1 MTTLT
6 PTPKQQFLDANGV
19 PLSGG
24 KVYTYAAGTTTPLVT
39 YTDESGSVPNT
50 NPVILDSRGEAAIWL
65 GVASYKLKLTTS
77 TDVEIWTVD
86 NIVSASVQ
94 ALADLSESGGAA
106 LVGYLPAGT
115 GAVATTVQAV
125 LRETVSV
132 KNFGAVGDGV
142 VDDTAAVQAAI
153 NSGAKAI
160 YFPSGTYIV
169 TELTLA
175 SNRRLYGDGYGNSV
189 LSWAQT
195 NIASPTRNMFVSSG
209 DVSNLD
215 FCDLGFRGNLLV
227 QTTADGTGQN
237 LMGFKF
243 RNGSVQNATW
253 RNCKIYEFGDQSKS
267 GGVGILVGPNTGSG
281 KAIEN
286 ILITDCVFQDIAN
299 VPGVYVGAVNT
310 YVSSAKSIKIINNT
324 FRNTTNYAD
333 QNCVYVLGD
342 ASVSVVDVIA
352 SNNEFDVQQSIDACI
367 EINYSKNIN
376 VESNQVYV
384 SGSANCDAILLRSKV
399 TDFVIAD
406 NVIQNIGTGC
416 ASHAGIA
423 LLQFNTSEVQQRGVI
438 AGNTVFGFGATSGK
452 GIVVGSGSRSVT
464 VSGNVIEGTSSATP
478 TTYGMQAYGG
488 QDIIITDNVL
498 RNCKIGLEFSTGDG
512 GIAKTT
518 VENNRFDAC
527 GQTGDWVINT
537 NAVGVTGTYIT
548 VRNNFLTN
556 ANAGTSGFYAPGFA
570 AATGN
575 YVYNNDTA
583 LTEVNASYVSKV
595 TWRSILR
602 SNWSQ
607 GSISMSDGQGFTIPG
622 GGQTVTGAALGDAV
636 VVGAETD
643 LQGLTATG
651 YVSAANTVQVRVQN
665 ESGGPV
671 TVAAANWYVQ
681 VLKK

>member
-253 RNCKIYEFGDQSKS
+253 RNCKIYEFGDQSKI

-299 VPGVYVGAVNT
+299 VPGVYVHAVNT

-416 ASHAGIA
+416 ASRAGII
-423 LLQFNTSEVQQRGVI
+423 LLQHTAGEVQQRGVI

-452 GIVVGSGSRSVT
+452 GIVVGSGSRSVVASENVIEGVST
-464 VSGNVIEGTSSATP
+464 GTLTTYGLQVYGAQDVIVSGNVI
-478 TTYGMQAYGG
+478 
-488 QDIIITDNVL
+488 
-498 RNCKIGLEFSTGDG
+498 RNCAIGLEFSTGDG
-512 GIAKTT
+512 GVARAT

-527 GQTGDWVINT
+527 GKTGDWVINT

-583 LTEVNASYVSKV
+583 LTEVNASYFSKV

-622 GGQTVTGAALGDAV
+622 GGLTVTGAALGDAV

>member
-6 PTPKQQFLDANGV
+6 PTPKQQFLDANGN
-19 PLSGG
+19 PLVGG
-24 KVYTYAAGTTTPLVT
+24 KVYTYVAGTTTPLVT
-39 YTDESGSVPNT
+39 YTDEGGTTPNT

-94 ALADLSESGGAA
+94 ALADLSESGGSA
-106 LVGYLPAGT
+106 LVGFLQSGT
-115 GAVATTVQAV
+115 GAVATTVQAK

-132 KNFGAVGDGV
+132 KDFGAVGNGTT
-142 VDDTAAVQAAI
+142 DDTTAIQTAI
-153 NSGAKAI
+153 NSGAKAV
-160 YFPSGTYIV
+160 YFPAGTYIV

-195 NIASPTRNMFVSSG
+195 NISTPTRNMFVSSG
-209 DVSNLD
+209 DVSNLE

-227 QTTADGTGQN
+227 QTSADGTGQN

-267 GGVGILVGPNTGSG
+267 GGAGILVGPNTGSG

-286 ILITDCVFQDIAN
+286 ILITGCVFQDIAN

-310 YVSSAKSIKIINNT
+310 YVSSAKSIKIVGNV

-342 ASVSVVDVIA
+342 ASISVIDVVA
-352 SNNEFDVQQSIDACI
+352 SNNEFDIQQSIDAGI
-367 EINYSKNIN
+367 EVNYAKNIS

-384 SGSANCDAILLRSKV
+384 SGSANCDAILLRSKC
-399 TDFVIAD
+399 TDFVISD
-406 NVIQNIGTGC
+406 NVIQNVGSGC

-423 LLQFNTSEVQQRGVI
+423 LLQFNTSEVQQRGVVC
-438 AGNTVFGFGATSGK
+438 GNTILGFGSTSGK
-452 GIVVGSGSRSVT
+452 GIVIGSGSRSV
-464 VSGNVIEGTSSATP
+464 VASENVIEGTSSGAL
-478 TTYGMQAYGG
+478 TTYGLQVYGA
-488 QDIIITDNVL
+488 QDTVVSSNVI
-498 RNCKIGLEFSTGDG
+498 RNCAIGLEFATGDG
-512 GIAKTT
+512 GVARATI
-518 VENNRFDAC
+518 ENNRFDAC
-527 GQTGDWVINT
+527 GQTSNYIVNT

-548 VRNNFLTN
+548 VRDNFLTN
-556 ANAGTSGFYAPGFA
+556 AISGTSGFYAPAFA

-575 YVYNNDTA
+575 YVYNNDTV

-643 LQGLTATG
+643 LQGVTATA
-651 YVSAANTVQVRVQN
+651 YVSAANTIQVRVQN
-665 ESGGPV
+665 ESGGPI